1 MVIETKM
8 LIDKKQDGFSL
19 LEVAIAM
26 ATIAILSF
34 GVMFGFTITA
44 SQDRDAY
51 ELSRSQAQCQEL
63 IEQAE
68 SFSYDDLFAIAGNP
82 MVFTRDNLTCTI
94 NVTQIQS
101 DLLAI
106 VTSVETTIQGT
117 YQVTLSTLKTQKQ
130 ESL

>member
-1 MVIETKM
+1 MM
-8 LIDKKQDGFSL
+8 LIDKQEDGFSL

-26 ATIAILSF
+26 GTVAILSF
-34 GVMFGFTITA
+34 GVMFGFTISS

-51 ELSRSQAQCQEL
+51 EFQRSQAQCQEL

-68 SFSYDDLFAIAGNP
+68 SFSYEELFAIAGNP
-82 MVFTRDNLTCTI
+82 MVFVRDNLTCSI

-106 VTSVETTIQGT
+106 VTNVQTTLDGT
-117 YQVTLSTLKTQKQ
+117 YQVTLTTLKTQKQ